1 MPSFNLQRYLT
12 ARASGVSVEEACAT
26 SGIGMG
32 EAELHE
38 ADIASGELELPH
50 VHVHAREGDQP
61 GEEPFMARD
70 NETTVQI
77 GDGPKMPLN
86 DFVEAADR
94 ISGAS
99 VAADE
104 LRLLIERIE
113 RLAEE
118 RKGIADDIAEVYG
131 EAHARGYDKPTIRRI
146 VRLRAMEDH
155 ERQEAAALLETYA
168 SAVGLQD
175 ALPL

>member
-12 ARASGVSVEEACAT
+12 ARASGASVEEACAK

-38 ADIASGELELPH
+38 ADIASGEMELPH
-50 VHVHAREGDQP
+50 VHVHAREGDQR
-61 GEEPFMARD
+61 GEDIMAD
-70 NETTVQI
+70 ETLA
-77 GDGPKMPLN
+77 G
-86 DFVEAADR
+86 
-94 ISGAS
+94 
-99 VAADE
+99 DE

-131 EAHARGYDKPTIRRI
+131 EAKARGYDTAAMKRVIK
-146 VRLRAMEDH
+146 LRKMEPH
-155 ERQEAAALLETYA
+155 TRQEAEAILALYL
-168 SAVGLQD
+168 SAVGLSD
-175 ALPL
+175 TEETVALAVAA